1 MNDLRPDPD
10 RVARAQMAYWIFGGL
25 WPLISMRSFERVT
38 GNKRD
43 EWLVRA
49 VALLMLSVVATLE
62 TLREEGGDDRAM
74 RVLGTT
80 SAASLG
86 AVAAIGA
93 LIGRIS
99 PVYVLDAVVD
109 LVLAAAW
116 LGARER
122 R

>member
-1 MNDLRPDPD
+1 
-10 RVARAQMAYWIFGGL
+10 MAYWLFGGL
-25 WPLISMRSFERVT
+25 WPLVSMRSFERVT
-38 GNKRD
+38 GNKHD
-43 EWLVRA
+43 EWLVRS
-49 VALLMLSVVATLE
+49 VALLMLSVVVTLE
-62 TLREEGGDDRAM
+62 TLREGGRGDRGM
-74 RVLGTT
+74 RVLGAS

-99 PVYVLDAVVD
+99 PVYILDAVVD
-109 LVLAAAW
+109 LALTAAW